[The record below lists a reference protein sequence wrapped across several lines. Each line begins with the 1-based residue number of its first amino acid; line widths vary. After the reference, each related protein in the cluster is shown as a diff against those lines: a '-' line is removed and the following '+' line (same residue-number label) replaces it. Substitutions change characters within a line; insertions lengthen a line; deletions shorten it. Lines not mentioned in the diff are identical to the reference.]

1 METSANNIK
10 FEYLHRDEG
19 NYKIFGEQIFRNEQ
33 NHTIEE
39 VTKEFQSK
47 LIDQE
52 YFYPLSVQVPL
63 FAEHKR
69 IGQDFTDW
77 YEFHQ
82 FSFTKEEPSA
92 KRSIEEF
99 LNAFST

>member
-1 METSANNIK
+1 MKTSANNIK

-19 NYKIFGEQIFRNEQ
+19 NYKIFGELIFRNEQ

-39 VTKEFQSK
+39 VTRKLQSN

-52 YFYPLSVQVPL
+52 YFYPLSAKVPL
-63 FAEHKR
+63 FPEHKS
-69 IGQDFTDW
+69 IVQDFTDW
-77 YEFHQ
+77 YEFRQ
-82 FSFTKEEPSA
+82 FSFTKEAPSA

-99 LNAFST
+99 LNEFST